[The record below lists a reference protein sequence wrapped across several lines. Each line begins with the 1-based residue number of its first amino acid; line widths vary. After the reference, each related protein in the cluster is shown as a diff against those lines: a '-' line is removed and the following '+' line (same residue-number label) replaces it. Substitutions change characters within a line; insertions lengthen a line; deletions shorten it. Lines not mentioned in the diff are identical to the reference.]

1 MSVNCYEISLLTK
14 SLRPLP
20 DKFHGLLDQELRYR
34 QRYVDLIVNHD
45 TYRTFETRSR
55 ILTEIRRYMAEHDFM
70 EVETPMMQSI
80 PGGASARPLLL
91 IIMHLIRTCF
101 KNISGTV
108 FEKTGCWRI

>member
-1 MSVNCYEISLLTK
+1 
-14 SLRPLP
+14 
-20 DKFHGLLDQELRYR
+20 

-80 PGGASARPLLL
+80 PGGASARPFITHHNALDQDMFL
-91 IIMHLIRTCF
+91 R
-101 KNISGTV
+101 ISPELYLKRLV
-108 FEKTGCWRI
+108 

>member
-1 MSVNCYEISLLTK
+1 MNCLLIVMKFLLTK

-20 DKFHGLLDQELRYR
+20 DKFHGLFDQELRYR

-70 EVETPMMQSI
+70 EVGNAYDAVYS
-80 PGGASARPLLL
+80 RWC
-91 IIMHLIRTCF
+91 IRTAF
-101 KNISGTV
+101 ITHHNALDQDM
-108 FEKTGCWRI
+108 F